1 MAKQD
6 LNIGASP
13 NDGTGDPLRDAM
25 DKVNDN
31 FGDLYT
37 ALGGN
42 TPANIVTG
50 GVIDYT
56 GSNKITFLYTDL
68 SDLPA
73 AGSYHGMFAH
83 VHNTGAAYYAHAG
96 AWIQLADK
104 SLVDALTINSLTDV
118 DTATSAPTNGQ
129 VLSWNAS
136 GSKWE
141 PAASAGGVALTDLS
155 VTVGSAGTANLA
167 YNSASGA
174 FTYTPPDLSG
184 YQLSSGL
191 ATVATTGAYTDLLSP
206 PTIPSAL
213 TDLSISD
220 GTNGQVLTTDGSG
233 AFSFTTV
240 SGGGA
245 TAWSSIT
252 DINNASGP
260 FKIAIGRDAG
270 AAGTLTVAIGYEAGK
285 TGQGN
290 SAVAVGS
297 NAGETNQGQE
307 AVAIG
312 EEAGNTTQGNHAIA
326 TGYYAGRTTQ
336 GAESVAIGKSAG
348 ETTQANYAQA
358 IGNSAGN
365 SGQGQGAVAL
375 GSEAGKTTQGAR
387 SVAIG
392 NYAGLT
398 TQGSNSIAMGWE
410 AGKTNQGNTATA
422 LGNSAGVT
430 NQGESA
436 TAIGAGAG
444 VTDQGQNA
452 LAIGVGAGTT
462 NQAANSIVINAAS
475 GVLENTTAS
484 SLVIK
489 PIRFASGTHAME
501 YNPTTGEV
509 TYDTLGSSG
518 YSNSDVDAHLNQS
531 GPTSGHVLSWN
542 GSDYA
547 WVANS
552 GGGGQS
558 TFGLAG
564 NTGTHTYDMVNET
577 LTFLG
582 TTGQINAGVAA
593 NNITLELDPNINSI
607 TSIAFEGATDDGF
620 ETTVSAVDPT
630 QDNTIQL
637 PDQSGTVALT
647 TDILNQSQYAQT
659 VTSNPA
665 DTTAAGN
672 YVLSNTGSPSVHNS
686 STAWYYGDVVHD
698 PGNPTTSV
706 VLDVDNATLSGSVI
720 GDITSAGTSTFN
732 GTVDFAN
739 TSNVDFTG
747 ATVSG
752 LSTSSS
758 LDDVVANGDTTAR
771 AVTINNT
778 LTVTDITSTG
788 VGFATMTS
796 ASDIVLNPAGEVN
809 VSTSKIVNVVDP
821 TNDQEAATKK
831 YVDDAIA
838 NSEPAF
844 NVTAPNSGIYRYTA
858 GSAGFPADADNPTIY
873 LYRGLVYHFNI
884 NAAGH
889 PFYINTVNG
898 TGTSNAYNAGV
909 TNNGTQSGVIRFE
922 VPMDAPQTLYY
933 NCQYHGAMNGT
944 IVITP

>member
-37 ALGGN
+37 ALGGD

-73 AGSYHGMFAH
+73 ASSYHGMFAH

-118 DTATSAPTNGQ
+118 DTATTPPTNGQ

-167 YNSASGA
+167 YNSATGA

-191 ATVATTGAYTDLLSP
+191 ATVATTGAYTDLLST
-206 PTIPSAL
+206 PTIPSEL
-213 TDLSISD
+213 TDLGISD

-252 DINNASGP
+252 DIDNGSGP
-260 FKIAIGRDAG
+260 LKIAIGRDAG
-270 AAGTLTVAIGYEAGK
+270 SAGNLTVAIGYEAGK
-285 TGQGN
+285 TSQGANAIAIGAN
-290 SAVAVGS
+290 SGEATQGGDAVAVGVS
-297 NAGETNQGQE
+297 AGE
-307 AVAIG
+307 
-312 EEAGNTTQGNHAIA
+312 TTQGNHAVA
-326 TGYYAGRTTQ
+326 VGYYAGNTTQ

-348 ETTQANYAQA
+348 ETTQADYAQA

-375 GSEAGKTTQGAR
+375 GSEAGKTTQGTKA
-387 SVAIG
+387 VAIG
-392 NYAGLT
+392 NYAGKT
-398 TQGSNSIAMGWE
+398 TQGANAI
-410 AGKTNQGNTATA
+410 
-422 LGNSAGVT
+422 
-430 NQGESA
+430 
-436 TAIGAGAG
+436 AIGEQAGE
-444 VTDQGQNA
+444 
-452 LAIGVGAGTT
+452 T
-462 NQAANSIVINAAS
+462 NQATNSIVLNATGSA
-475 GVLENTTAS
+475 VENTTADS
-484 SLVIK
+484 FVVK
-489 PIRFASGTHAME
+489 PVRNASGTHALE

-509 TYDTLGSSG
+509 TYDTLG
-518 YSNSDVDAHLNQS
+518 
-531 GPTSGHVLSWN
+531 
-542 GSDYA
+542 
-547 WVANS
+547 
-552 GGGGQS
+552 GGGGLSSVVDDTTPQLGGDLDGQGNKVLFANVYS
-558 TFGLAG
+558 NLVDLPSATTYHGMFAHVHGTGKAYYAHAGNWVRLADYSEVGGGVSSFGLAG
-564 NTGTHTYDMVNET
+564 NTGTHTFDAANET

-582 TTGQINAGVAA
+582 TTGQINAGIAA
-593 NNITLELDPNINSI
+593 NNVTLELDPNINSI
-607 TSIAFEGATDDGF
+607 TSIAFEGATADGF

-637 PDQSGTVALT
+637 PDQSGTISLT
-647 TDILNQSQYAQT
+647 SDIPNHSQTTQT

-665 DTTAAGN
+665 DTSDTGA
-672 YVLSNTGSPSVHNS
+672 YVLSNTGTPSVHNA

-720 GDITSAGTSTFN
+720 GDITSAGTSTFS
-732 GTVDFAN
+732 GTVDFSN

-778 LTVTDITSTG
+778 LTVNDIASTG

-844 NVTAPNSGIYRYTA
+844 NITAPNSGIYRYAA
-858 GSAGFPADADNPTIY
+858 GSAGFPVQADNPTIY

-898 TGTSNAYNAGV
+898 TGTSNAYNDGV

-922 VPMDAPQTLYY
+922 VPMNAPQTLYY

>member
-56 GSNKITFLYTDL
+56 GSNKLTFLYTDL

-73 AGSYHGMFAH
+73 ASSYHGMFAH

-96 AWIQLADK
+96 SWIQLADK

-118 DTATSAPTNGQ
+118 DTATNAPTDGQ
-129 VLSWNAS
+129 VLAWNTS
-136 GSKWE
+136 GSKWV
-141 PAASAGGVALTDLS
+141 PAADAGGIALTDLS

-167 YNSASGA
+167 YNGASGA

-191 ATVATTGAYTDLLSP
+191 ATVATTGAYTDLLST
-206 PTIPSAL
+206 PTIPSDL

-260 FKIAIGRDAG
+260 AKIEIGENA
-270 AAGTLTVAIGYEAGK
+270 AAGSEAVAIGKGTAGV
-285 TGQGN
+285 GDYAQAIGNNAGN
-290 SAVAVGS
+290 SAQGVAAVAIGS
-297 NAGETNQGQE
+297 QAGETNQG
-307 AVAIG
+307 
-312 EEAGNTTQGNHAIA
+312 N
-326 TGYYAGRTTQ
+326 
-336 GAESVAIGKSAG
+336 K
-348 ETTQANYAQA
+348 
-358 IGNSAGN
+358 
-365 SGQGQGAVAL
+365 AVAL
-375 GSEAGKTTQGAR
+375 GQYAGKTSQGA
-387 SVAIG
+387 SAIAIG
-392 NYAGLT
+392 EKAGYA
-398 TQGSNSIAMGWE
+398 
-410 AGKTNQGNTATA
+410 
-422 LGNSAGVT
+422 
-430 NQGESA
+430 
-436 TAIGAGAG
+436 
-444 VTDQGQNA
+444 
-452 LAIGVGAGTT
+452 
-462 NQAANSIVINAAS
+462 NQAANSIVINATGTEVYNNA
-475 GVLENTTAS
+475 AS
-484 SLVIK
+484 STIIT
-489 PIRFASGTHAME
+489 PIRNASGTHTLE
-501 YNPTTGEV
+501 YDPTTGEV
-509 TYDTLGSSG
+509 TYDTLSGGG
-518 YSNSDVDAHLNQS
+518 YSDSDVDAHLNQS
-531 GPTSGHVLSWN
+531 GPTSGHVLSWD

-552 GGGGQS
+552 GSGGQS

-607 TSIAFEGATDDGF
+607 VSVSFEGATPDGY
-620 ETTVSAVDPT
+620 ETKLQATDPT
-630 QDNTIQL
+630 ADQVINL
-637 PDQSGTVALT
+637 PNASGTVALT
-647 TDILNQSQYAQT
+647 TDILNHSQTTQT
-659 VTSNPA
+659 VTSNPS
-665 DTTAAGN
+665 DTSDAGN
-672 YVLSNTGSPSVHNS
+672 YVLSNTGTPSVHNS

-732 GTVDFAN
+732 GTVDFSAS
-739 TSNVDFTG
+739 SNVDFTG

-758 LDDVVANGDTTAR
+758 LDDVIANGDTTAR

-788 VGFATMTS
+788 VGFATMSS
-796 ASDIVLNPAGEVN
+796 ASDIVLNPTGEVN

-844 NVTAPNSGIYRYTA
+844 NVTAPNSGIYRYAA
-858 GSAGFPADADNPTIY
+858 GSAGFPVQADNPTIY

-898 TGTSNAYNAGV
+898 TGTSNAYNDGV

-922 VPMDAPQTLYY
+922 VPMNAPQTLYY

>member
-31 FGDLYT
+31 FGELYT

-56 GSNKITFLYTDL
+56 GSNKLTFLYTDL

-73 AGSYHGMFAH
+73 ASSYHGMFAH

-118 DTATSAPTNGQ
+118 DTATAAPTDGQ
-129 VLSWNAS
+129 VLAWSAS
-136 GSKWE
+136 GSKWV
-141 PAASAGGVALTDLS
+141 PATDAGGISLSDLS

-167 YNSASGA
+167 YNSATGA

-191 ATVATTGAYTDLLSP
+191 ATVATTGQYTDLLST
-206 PTIPSAL
+206 PTIPSEL
-213 TDLSISD
+213 TDLGISD

-240 SGGGA
+240 SGG
-245 TAWSSIT
+245 
-252 DINNASGP
+252 SGY
-260 FKIAIGRDAG
+260 ANSDVD
-270 AAGTLTVAIGYEAGK
+270 THLN
-285 TGQGN
+285 TG
-290 SAVAVGS
+290 
-297 NAGETNQGQE
+297 
-307 AVAIG
+307 
-312 EEAGNTTQGNHAIA
+312 
-326 TGYYAGRTTQ
+326 
-336 GAESVAIGKSAG
+336 
-348 ETTQANYAQA
+348 
-358 IGNSAGN
+358 
-365 SGQGQGAVAL
+365 
-375 GSEAGKTTQGAR
+375 
-387 SVAIG
+387 
-392 NYAGLT
+392 
-398 TQGSNSIAMGWE
+398 
-410 AGKTNQGNTATA
+410 TATA
-422 LGNSAGVT
+422 GQILSWTGTDYDWVADQTGGGGGGGLNNVVEDTSPQLGADLDGQTYNITTTGKILYSNNYANLGDLPSASTYHGMFAHVHGEGKAYYAHAGAWVALADNSQLANSANWDTAYGW
-430 NQGESA
+430 GDHGSA
-436 TAIGAGAG
+436 GYLAA
-444 VTDQGQNA
+444 NA
-452 LAIGVGAGTT
+452 LVGA
-462 NQAANSIVINAAS
+462 I
-475 GVLENTTAS
+475 
-484 SLVIK
+484 
-489 PIRFASGTHAME
+489 
-501 YNPTTGEV
+501 
-509 TYDTLGSSG
+509 
-518 YSNSDVDAHLNQS
+518 DAHLNQNN
-531 GPTSGHVLSWN
+531 PTSGHVLSWN

-552 GGGGQS
+552 GGGG
-558 TFGLAG
+558 GIA
-564 NTGTHTYDMVNET
+564 
-577 LTFLG
+577 LTDLSVG
-582 TTGQINAGVAA
+582 SEGSASGDGAIAYNNTTGVF
-593 NNITLELDPNINSI
+593 TYTP
-607 TSIAFEGATDDGF
+607 
-620 ETTVSAVDPT
+620 
-630 QDNTIQL
+630 
-637 PDQSGTVALT
+637 PD
-647 TDILNQSQYAQT
+647 
-659 VTSNPA
+659 
-665 DTTAAGN
+665 
-672 YVLSNTGSPSVHNS
+672 
-686 STAWYYGDVVHD
+686 
-698 PGNPTTSV
+698 
-706 VLDVDNATLSGSVI
+706 LSGYL
-720 GDITSAGTSTFN
+720 TSYTETQ
-732 GTVDFAN
+732 
-739 TSNVDFTG
+739 
-747 ATVSG
+747 
-752 LSTSSS
+752 S
-758 LDDVVANGDTTAR
+758 LDDVVALGDTTAR

-778 LTVTDITSTG
+778 LTVNDIASTG

-844 NVTAPNSGIYRYTA
+844 NITAPNSGIYRFAA
-858 GSAGFPADADNPTIY
+858 GSAGFPAQADNPTIY

-898 TGTSNAYNAGV
+898 TGTGNAYNAGV